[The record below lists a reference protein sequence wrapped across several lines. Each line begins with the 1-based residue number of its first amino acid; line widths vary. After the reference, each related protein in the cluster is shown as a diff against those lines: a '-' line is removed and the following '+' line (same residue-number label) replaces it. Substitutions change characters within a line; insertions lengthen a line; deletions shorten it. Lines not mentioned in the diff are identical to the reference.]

1 MAVGPADLGELHV
14 QESPALARATLDQ
27 LKIVRRESDDVQVA
41 EKIQMTTQRAGVDS
55 DLLGSVSG
63 QTNAYFG
70 RVYLTVYSAAQER
83 FVNTVF
89 NQLIIFVSP
98 KRARRGQVVNS
109 LQQIGLS
116 LSVGAHYDAELR
128 RYF

>member
-63 QTNAYFG
+63 QTNAYLVG
-70 RVYLTVYSAAQER
+70 LPHGLQPKNASSTPCLINSSSCEPETSA
-83 FVNTVF
+83 
-89 NQLIIFVSP
+89 
-98 KRARRGQVVNS
+98 RAVVNS
-109 LQQIGLS
+109 LQQTF
-116 LSVGAHYDAELR
+116 LSVGAHMRRAA